1 MAARRVD
8 SMKYFAAILHLLDQE
23 KNVTVRPQHLAF
35 LKAQEA
41 EGHIFLRGPFADGS
55 GGLVI
60 YQSDSL
66 EQAEAVAESDPYVL
80 SGARRL
86 EMHEWRVSFENIG
99 DFGGTKVIKDFL
111 EKGT

>member
-1 MAARRVD
+1 
-8 SMKYFAAILHLLDQE
+8 MKHFAAILHLLDEE
-23 KNVTVRPQHLAF
+23 KNVKLRPQHLAF

-60 YQSDSL
+60 YQAESL
-66 EQAEAVAESDPYVL
+66 GQAETLAESDPYV
-80 SGARRL
+80 SGGARRL
-86 EMHEWRVSFENIG
+86 EMHEWQVSFENIG